1 MKRQLYPI
9 NKDEFEFDTSI
20 INISEI
26 AEDYVKQITTQID
39 NYVIENLPDEVL
51 KKLKNKI
58 DKEYKKRCNK

>member
-9 NKDEFEFDTSI
+9 SKKEFEFDIST

-39 NYVIENLPDEVL
+39 NFVIENLPDEVL

-58 DKEYKKRCNK
+58 DKEYEKRCKK

>member
-9 NKDEFEFDTSI
+9 SKDEFEIDTSI

-26 AEDYVKQITTQID
+26 AKDYVKQITTQID

-58 DKEYKKRCNK
+58 DKEYKKRYKK